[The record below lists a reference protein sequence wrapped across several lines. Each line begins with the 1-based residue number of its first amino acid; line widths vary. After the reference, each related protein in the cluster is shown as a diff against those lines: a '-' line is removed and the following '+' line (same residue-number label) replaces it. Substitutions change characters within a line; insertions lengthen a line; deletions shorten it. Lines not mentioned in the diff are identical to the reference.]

1 MVFTFEETLQKR
13 FACKAFTDKEIQ
25 KDDLDFILE
34 AGRLAP
40 SSCGFEPWKFV
51 VLSKKEDNEALSK
64 LCFNQ
69 ENVATASHNII
80 ILARTDLQA
89 KDEYARKQ
97 VARFCS
103 PNVDKDK
110 FQQVLNSYTGA
121 TNAMNEEQLY
131 AYANNQCHLA
141 LMQMAT
147 AAMVKGID
155 SCMIGGFE
163 KAKVDE
169 YLRLNYPFQTAV
181 ILSLGYRKNEPKY
194 KKQRLKIEEV
204 VEYR

>member
-1 MVFTFEETLQKR
+1 MFTFEETLHKR
-13 FACKAFTDKEIQ
+13 FACKAFKQESIQ

-51 VLSKKEDNEALSK
+51 VISKKEDNEALSK
-64 LCFNQ
+64 ICFNQ

-89 KDEYARKQ
+89 KDEYIKKQ
-97 VARFCS
+97 VGRFCS
-103 PNVDKDK
+103 PDENKEK
-110 FQQVLNSYTGA
+110 FEQVVGAYTYA
-121 TNAMNEEQLY
+121 TNSMSEQELY
-131 AYANNQCHLA
+131 AYASAQCHLA
-141 LMQMAT
+141 IMQMAT
-147 AAMVKGID
+147 AAMVRGID

-163 KAKVDE
+163 KDKVDE
-169 YLRLNYPFQTAV
+169 YLKLSHPFQTAV
-181 ILSLGYRKNEPKY
+181 ILSLGYRKDEPKY
-194 KKQRLKIEEV
+194 KKQRLSIQEV

>member
-1 MVFTFEETLQKR
+1 MIFTFEETLYKR
-13 FACKAFTDKEIQ
+13 FACKAFKEQNIQ

-34 AGRLAP
+34 AGRMAP

-51 VLSKKEDNEALSK
+51 VLSKKEDNKALSEI
-64 LCFNQ
+64 CFNQ

-89 KDEYARKQ
+89 KDEYIRKQ

-103 PNVDKDK
+103 PDENKEK
-110 FQQVLNSYTGA
+110 FEQIVNSYTYS
-121 TNAMNEEQLY
+121 TNLMSEGELY
-131 AYANNQCHLA
+131 NYAHSNCYLA

-147 AAMVKGID
+147 AAMTRGID

-163 KAKVDE
+163 KIKVDE

-181 ILSLGYRKNEPKY
+181 ILSLGYRKDEPKY
-194 KKQRLKIEEV
+194 KKTKT
-204 VEYR
+204 